1 MALPCLP
8 NPKPL
13 RWVHL
18 ADWELPLCCP
28 FLDEGDYVRGSES
41 KSARELSSY
50 NLSSCVFTERMTQFL
65 PPCFDHWFKCG
76 ERYTTSILETL
87 LTSEVWHSTLNFRTR
102 LEKGP
107 LLTRGCSPTEKICM
121 PHSSV
126 SWHHLPLPMDRSL
139 FLLFLLQFLSKS
151 CSAELMPGKTSP
163 KIALSFF
170 FFLSPKIALP
180 LFLVRRYGAER
191 WLTQSRKAL

>member
-1 MALPCLP
+1 MAPPCLT

-18 ADWELPLCCP
+18 TDWELPLCCP
-28 FLDEGDYVRGSES
+28 FPDEGDYVRGSES
-41 KSARELSSY
+41 ESARDLSSY

-65 PPCFDHWFKCG
+65 PPCFDHWCKCG

-87 LTSEVWHSTLNFRTR
+87 LTSEVWHSTFEFRKQVR
-102 LEKGP
+102 EGA
-107 LLTRGCSPTEKICM
+107 SPDTWLFIHREICM

-126 SWHHLPLPMDRSL
+126 SWRHLPLPMNRSP

-151 CSAELMPGKTSP
+151 CSAELMPGKASP
-163 KIALSFF
+163 KIALFF
-170 FFLSPKIALP
+170 F
-180 LFLVRRYGAER
+180 
-191 WLTQSRKAL
+191 